1 MTRPRRIQLSRQKG
15 WRKPESAVVVA
26 RPTKWGNP
34 FIVGTHGDAAGCVAR
49 YRRLIGADWGG
60 SFIDMLTQPAPA
72 HAAQMATVD
81 HVRAH
86 LDELRGRDLCCW
98 CALDAPCHADVLL
111 EMANR
116 REGHDE
122 R

>member
-15 WRKPESAVVVA
+15 WRKPEGAVVVA

-34 FIVGTHGDAAGCVAR
+34 FIVGTYGDAAACMAR
-49 YRRLIGADWGG
+49 YRRLMGSDWSG

-72 HAAQMATVD
+72 HAVQMAAVD
-81 HVRAH
+81 QVRAH

-98 CALDAPCHADVLL
+98 CALDALCHADVLI

-116 REGHDE
+116 R
-122 R
+122 